1 MHEPERGG
9 STSLCARATEPRSG
23 ITSPS
28 LHSSSAL
35 SAVAPSSPVSDC
47 TLSAAMGY
55 ITSDVSV
62 EIASDRL
69 ARVDV
74 ISMFFLLNDVLEG
87 PDRFWVPYSFHYK
100 KYYEMNC
107 NNFNIITTTL

>member
-28 LHSSSAL
+28 LHSSSPP

-47 TLSAAMGY
+47 MLSVAMGY
-55 ITSDVSV
+55 FTSDVSV
-62 EIASDRL
+62 EIASGRL

-100 KYYEMNC
+100 N
-107 NNFNIITTTL
+107 TTK